1 MLRPMAKPKAKPRAA
16 TSLTQSLLKAGSSA
30 PRGKSGKSA
39 KALHGVAPLPRVL
52 KKGPPSG
59 G

>member
-1 MLRPMAKPKAKPRAA
+1 MAKPKAKPRAA
-16 TSLTQSLLKAGSSA
+16 TSLTQSLLKAGSGA

-39 KALHGVAPLPRVL
+39 KTVHGVAPLPRVL

-59 G
+59 T

>member
-1 MLRPMAKPKAKPRAA
+1 MLSPMAKPKAKPRAT
-16 TSLTQSLLKAGSSA
+16 TSLTQRLLKAGSSA

-39 KALHGVAPLPRVL
+39 KTVHGVAPLPRVL
-52 KKGPPSG
+52 KKGPPNG